1 MLDQQQML
9 AAIASSPLD
18 FSGIRFSVEV
28 EAEKARGDS
37 RFVLHIPADELQ
49 LSRQNETMVGTV
61 QVWFIQK
68 RSSGEDLVTSTA
80 KGDFHLATDAY
91 QTAVQQGV
99 AVASDVK
106 LQEAAAKIRVLLQDS
121 TSGRMGTVDVPV
133 DSLPAM
139 QAR

>member
-1 MLDQQQML
+1 ML

-133 DSLPAM
+133 DSLPAL